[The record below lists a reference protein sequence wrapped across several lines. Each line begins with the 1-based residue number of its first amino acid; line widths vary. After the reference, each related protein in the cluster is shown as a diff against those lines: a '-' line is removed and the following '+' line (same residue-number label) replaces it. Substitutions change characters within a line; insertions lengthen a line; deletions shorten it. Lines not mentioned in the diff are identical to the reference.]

1 MAALAE
7 QCKLS
12 ALTPARPQYNS
23 HSAKHQFH
31 VFEFPNFLQ
40 LPLADLAIPI
50 EPLFCHVVESV
61 CFTLF
66 PKLPHALSYIEGMSV
81 LNSELGKTGDLHVV
95 CARLSVPSTCQFGRP
110 VKADRHLFF
119 NTLFQKLLSRHN
131 NRSSFS
137 QKSCCVMS
145 EFRFKAVMRAGCRY

>member
-1 MAALAE
+1 VPSLL
-7 QCKLS
+7 LS
-12 ALTPARPQYNS
+12 LNITLILQSINS
-23 HSAKHQFH
+23 MFL
-31 VFEFPNFLQ
+31 NFLQ
-40 LPLADLAIPI
+40 LPGNLADLAIPI
-50 EPLFCHVVESV
+50 EPLFCHVVEFV

-66 PKLPHALSYIEGMSV
+66 SKLPHALSYVQGMSV

-119 NTLFQKLLSRHN
+119 NTLFQKLLGRHN
-131 NRSSFS
+131 GRSSCS

-145 EFRFKAVMRAGCRY
+145 EFRLEAVTRAGCRY

>member
-1 MAALAE
+1 VPSLLLSLNITLILQSINFTFLNFQISFSYPWQILQFPSNRFFVMWSSLFALH
-7 QCKLS
+7 CFPSSRIPSLTSKVCLSLTRSWGKLEIS
-12 ALTPARPQYNS
+12 MLY
-23 HSAKHQFH
+23 
-31 VFEFPNFLQ
+31 
-40 LPLADLAIPI
+40 
-50 EPLFCHVVESV
+50 
-61 CFTLF
+61 
-66 PKLPHALSYIEGMSV
+66 V
-81 LNSELGKTGDLHVV
+81 LDY
-95 CARLSVPSTCQFGRP
+95 RSTCQFGRP